1 MPPFFIINLGGDM
14 DFLHQEAA
22 SLFSIVEQKPMHL
35 VPAREYHHD
44 ALRAQILDNNLGAN

>member
-1 MPPFFIINLGGDM
+1 MPPFFIIHLGGDM

-22 SLFSIVEQKPMHL
+22 SLFSIVEQKPRHL

-44 ALRAQILDNNLGAN
+44 A